1 MKRRP
6 SAPNDALRG
15 CYCTP
20 VFQTS
25 FASPNFAPTKA
36 CPRGLR
42 HGFGVRVAMKTRNLC
57 LVQQMLGHTSLDTT
71 AIYLDVVGQEA
82 RDEMVLTW

>member
-1 MKRRP
+1 
-6 SAPNDALRG
+6 
-15 CYCTP
+15 
-20 VFQTS
+20 
-25 FASPNFAPTKA
+25 
-36 CPRGLR
+36 
-42 HGFGVRVAMKTRNLC
+42 MKTRNLC